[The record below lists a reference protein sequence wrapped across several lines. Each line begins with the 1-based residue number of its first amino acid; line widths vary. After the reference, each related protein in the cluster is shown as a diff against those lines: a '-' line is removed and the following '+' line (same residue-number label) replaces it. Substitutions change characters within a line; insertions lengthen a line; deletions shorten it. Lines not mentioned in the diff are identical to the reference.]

1 MIKKS
6 GVIFALTAI
15 LVIVFLIEPMEQGAI
30 ITANMYLGSSIRI
43 NSPLNYTEKV
53 YQSSNINISISA
65 YMMASNPEV
74 SSISYSLDGNR
85 NQTLGLSKVST
96 GGYLGIGT
104 LNNLPDGY
112 HRLDAYFHAAH
123 FRIEKSTSTIFL
135 VNATGSQ
142 PSPLLTTN
150 PSPVPTQV
158 PEFSW
163 LTIIPLFVSLFFVA
177 NMLRQ
182 RKTTDSESNLL

>member
-6 GVIFALTAI
+6 RVIFALTAI
-15 LVIVFLIEPMEQGAI
+15 LVIVFLIEPVEQGAI

-65 YMMASNPEV
+65 YMMASSPEV

-85 NQTLGLSKVST
+85 NQTLSLSKVST
-96 GGYLGIGT
+96 GGYLGTGT

-112 HRLDAYFHAAH
+112 HHLDAYFHAAH
-123 FRIEKSTSTIFL
+123 FRIEKSASTIFL
-135 VNATGSQ
+135 VNTTGSQ

-163 LTIIPLFVSLFFVA
+163 LAILPLFAAMLFVA
-177 NMLRQ
+177 VLLRH
-182 RKTTDSESNLL
+182 RKTTNSDSNRL